1 MKLIIKKLDGR
12 KETIEVKGTDKI
24 DKIKSIFAD
33 KVGIK
38 KEQIRFIRKGIHLL
52 DDETV
57 DSSKLVDGDQI
68 HMIMQLKGGSLL

>member
-38 KEQIRFIRKGIHLL
+38 KEQIRFIKKGVTLI
-52 DDETV
+52 
-57 DSSKLVDGDQI
+57 G
-68 HMIMQLKGGSLL
+68 